1 MKRQS
6 GRHLNAEYYVE
17 IFSLPGKK
25 LFSPA
30 EIVHR
35 VHNKNTDP
43 ESFTRMFNALYRF
56 ADRNGLKET
65 PDNCVRHPDGSPAT
79 VNGMRQLLPGERRP
93 KWYGRTWRKQFYDD
107 DLFQF
112 RQQYQT
118 KLVRTFQQIAL
129 QKQQEGHAPIQVDD
143 GQIHLVT
150 MPKKELRM
158 PKTKIK
164 WLLIAIV
171 LILFTAASLYNYSF
185 LNEGYQVL
193 RQDGPKAALTY
204 FQNRG
209 ESFDN
214 LFGQAWAAFR
224 NGEYEDAEK
233 LGQKVLKSRKDNER
247 VRGFYLLGSLK
258 SQQGEYEE
266 AQEHLQAAE
275 AIYESLGHEA
285 GAYQT
290 RLLQAKLFIDLKDMD
305 NARYYANLAGQN
317 PKAEQDDY
325 FLYIQSQIA
334 FFYNDF
340 ETALKFSIQRERVF
354 SGDRSKLADL
364 YSDIGLYYGFV
375 GNLDE
380 CFKYTLKAEGIA
392 TELEQL
398 TPIMFNK
405 INMYLYL
412 KCSLEDYH
420 DLRLSILAYARA
432 NKEERMKEL
441 VYFIDKYSCPLI
453 QADSG
458 HPPPPPPDEAN
469 PGNTSSPESARV
481 GSGHP
486 PPPPEEAKAGNGHP
500 PPPEEDGEQ

>member
-129 QKQQEGHAPIQVDD
+129 QKRQEGHAPIQVDD

-164 WLLIAIV
+164 WLLIAMV

-185 LNEGYQVL
+185 LSEGYQVL
-193 RQDGPKAALTY
+193 RQDGPKAALSY

-214 LFGQAWAAFR
+214 LFGQAWSAFR
-224 NGEYEDAEK
+224 NGEYEEAEK
-233 LGQKVLKSRKDNER
+233 LGQKVLKSPKDNER

-266 AQEHLQAAE
+266 AQDYLQTAE
-275 AIYESLGHEA
+275 VLYESLGHER
-285 GAYQT
+285 GTYQT
-290 RLLQAKLFIDLKDMD
+290 RLLLAKMSLDLKDMD

-317 PKAEQDDY
+317 PKAEQDEY
-325 FLYIQSQIA
+325 FFYVQSQIA
-334 FFYNDF
+334 FLFNDY
-340 ETALKFSIQRERVF
+340 ESALKLALQREKVF
-354 SGDRSKLADL
+354 AGDRSQLPSI
-364 YSDIGLYYGFV
+364 YSDIGFYYGV
-375 GNLDE
+375 LGHLDKCLE
-380 CFKYTLKAEGIA
+380 YTIKAEGIA
-392 TELEQL
+392 SEQENTTEQ
-398 TPIMFNK
+398 MFNN
-405 INMYLYL
+405 INMCLYL
-412 KCSLEDYH
+412 KCTQKDYSN
-420 DLRLSILAYARA
+420 LRHSILAYAREK
-432 NKEERMKEL
+432 KEPKIMEWM
-441 VYFIDKYSCPLI
+441 YFVDKFTCPLETVG
-453 QADSG
+453 SG
-458 HPPPPPPDEAN
+458 HPPPPPPDE
-469 PGNTSSPESARV
+469 V
-481 GSGHP
+481 GSGQP
-486 PPPPEEAKAGNGHP
+486 PPPSTNR
-500 PPPEEDGEQ
+500 EQ